1 MTEAPKRILC
11 VEDDKD
17 AREMMRVMLQQAS
30 PLYEVTTVGTAAEAL
45 DIVSKTAFDLY
56 VLDIWLPGM
65 DGMSLCRRLRERR
78 ISSPI
83 IFFSAMVR
91 PTDRE
96 YGLAAG
102 ANEFLVK
109 PADVERFPET
119 VAKLLDEHHKQKSA
133 K

>member
-1 MTEAPKRILC
+1 MC
-11 VEDDKD
+11 VEDDRD
-17 AREMMRVMLQQAS
+17 AREMITIMLRQADPS
-30 PLYEVTTVGTAAEAL
+30 YQVTAVGTAAEAL
-45 DIVSKTAFDLY
+45 DLSARKPFDLY

-78 ISSPI
+78 DGAPI

-91 PTDRE
+91 PKDKE

-109 PADVERFPET
+109 PADLERFLPT
-119 VAKLLDEHHKQKSA
+119 VARLLAEAGSKEA
-133 K
+133 RG